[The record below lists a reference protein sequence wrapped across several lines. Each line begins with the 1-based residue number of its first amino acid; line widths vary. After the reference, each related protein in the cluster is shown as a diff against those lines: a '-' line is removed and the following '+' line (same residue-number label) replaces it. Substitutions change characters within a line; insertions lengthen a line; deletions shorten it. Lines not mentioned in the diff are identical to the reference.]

1 MSLILTLF
9 NETPFFLF
17 PDHWSGWFGLTVW
30 LGLILYLLFL
40 WRRYWAIEKPSSV
53 PILVILL
60 AAAPLTSLFL
70 GIRLPSLSR
79 FPLPGVTL
87 EPGGLPLMIFSA
99 LPWVLAG
106 GFVGPLAAVIVAGVV
121 GLCWGFWGTH
131 SLFTPLEVTTLA
143 IFWSLAVQQRFRTD
157 FFHFLRHPFV
167 SSVFVSLLYPLLFVT
182 SSLLVVGGS
191 LAVRLDY
198 AISHGGASLLAT
210 LVPLILAGLMAEF
223 FRLAFPDDWGGQP
236 PWHPSPAEKSLAARY
251 FSVFAPSLA
260 FLIFIFILGNW
271 VFAGRAARQILEG
284 RMSASAEAGA
294 ESVPYFLN
302 TGQSLIMELAADP
315 GLVLTSQEQI
325 EQVLEDGL
333 RTVPYFHQFFVLNRE
348 GDLIYKTPGEESFR
362 IPATL
367 EEKVGLDMAL
377 NGVPVQFYTLS
388 PMTEQGS
395 AQISFFAAIP
405 ADQGVGGV
413 LVGRTKFS
421 SNPFA
426 KPVLT
431 NLDSLSDVGGL
442 GLLVDEQGAV
452 LYQSDGDFDIET
464 YRGELLDDTAF
475 YDGAAPDGARQLI
488 YYQPVTGQPWS
499 VVLMVP
505 ARQAQ
510 QLALNIAAPLLGVI
524 LLLAGLAFVLMR
536 FSFGMMTSSL
546 KALTEEAE
554 HIAQGQLDRPLQ
566 VDNID
571 EVGRLRKAFDKMRL
585 ALKSRLDELN
595 RLLLVSQ
602 GVASSLEIEEAIG
615 PILESA
621 LTMDASSARI
631 VLAADIVPEGGVQ
644 ADVPARYGSGKLTR
658 RYSYYDDQILNLVA
672 EEKRP
677 SVMLSESDRN
687 SFQLER
693 GAPPLGAAF
702 AIALRHENIYLG
714 VLWVGYDS
722 THTFTEQEI
731 QFLTTLAGQAGLAIT
746 NARLFMTAEFERE
759 RLAAILTSTPDPV
772 LVTDQ
777 YDRLLLVNPV
787 AWRALDI
794 EPDVGIG
801 RRIGEVIEYKELVA
815 LLRLGDPEPIEEHV
829 EVILPDGKV
838 YLATASTIEVEGQQI
853 GRVCVLQ
860 DVTYFKELD
869 NLKSEFVS
877 QVSHDLRSPLTL
889 MRGYATM
896 LEMAGELND
905 QQSGYVR
912 KIVIGIESMS
922 RLINNLLDLGRIE
935 AGVGL
940 QLQMLL
946 VEDIVEQVLEAFQ
959 VRSKQKGIQ
968 LHAQIGEDVPP
979 LIEADQALLQQALH
993 NLVENAVKYTPEG
1006 GEVSIRLRKR
1016 GKRILFEIED
1026 TGIGVSEFDKPHLF
1040 EKFYRSADRQA
1051 KKERGTGLGLAIV
1064 KSIVE
1069 RHGGRMGVESELGEG
1084 SLFWFE
1090 VPVHQN
1096 N

>member
-17 PDHWSGWFGLTVW
+17 PDHWSGWLGLTVW
-30 LGLILYLLFL
+30 LGLILYLLFF
-40 WRRYWAIEKPSSV
+40 WRRYWGIGKPSSA

-60 AAAPLTSLFL
+60 VAAPLTSLFL
-70 GIRLPSLSR
+70 GIKLPTLSR

-106 GFVGPLAAVIVAGVV
+106 GLIGPLAAVIVAGVV
-121 GLCWGFWGTH
+121 GLCWGYWGTH
-131 SLFTPLEVTTLA
+131 SLSTPLELATLA
-143 IFWSLAVQQRFRTD
+143 IVWSLVVQQRFRTD
-157 FFHFLRHPFV
+157 FFRFLRHPFV
-167 SSVFVSLLYPLLFVT
+167 GAVFVSLLYPLLFLT

-191 LAVRLDY
+191 LAVRFDY
-198 AISHGGASLLAT
+198 AISHGGSFLLAT
-210 LVPLILAGLMAEF
+210 LVSLLLAGLMAEF
-223 FRLAFPDDWGGQP
+223 FRLAFPDGWGGQP
-236 PWHPSPAEKSLAARY
+236 PWQPSPAEKSLAARY

-260 FLIFIFILGNW
+260 FLIIVFILGDW
-271 VFAGRAARQILEG
+271 FLAGRAARQILQA
-284 RMSASAEAGA
+284 RMSASAEAA
-294 ESVPYFLN
+294 SESIPYFLN
-302 TGQSLIMELAADP
+302 TGQSLIIELAANPRLALD
-315 GLVLTSQEQI
+315 SQEQI
-325 EQVLEDGL
+325 EQVLEDDL
-333 RTVPYFHQFFVLNRE
+333 RTVPFFHQFFVLNGE
-348 GDLIYKTPGEESFR
+348 GDLIYKTPGEENAQ
-362 IPATL
+362 IPTTL
-367 EEKVGLDMAL
+367 EEQIGLDMAL

-388 PMTEQGS
+388 PLTEQDT

-405 ADQGVGGV
+405 ADQGVAGV
-413 LVGRTKFS
+413 LVGRTEFN

-442 GLLVDEQGAV
+442 GLLVDDQGAV

-464 YRGELLDDTAF
+464 YRGDLLDDVAF
-475 YDGAAPDGARQLI
+475 YDGTAPDGARQLI
-488 YYQPVTGQPWS
+488 YYRPVSGQPWS

-510 QLALNIAAPLLGVI
+510 QLALNIAAPLLAVI

-554 HIAQGQLDRPLQ
+554 RIAQGRLDRPLQ
-566 VDNID
+566 VDSVD
-571 EVGRLRKAFDKMRL
+571 EIGRLRRAFEKMRL

-602 GVASSLEIEEAIG
+602 GVASSLEIEDAMG

-621 LTMDASSARI
+621 LTVEASSARI
-631 VLAADIVPEGGVQ
+631 VLAADIVPEGGVKV
-644 ADVPARYGSGKLTR
+644 DVPARYGNGKLTR
-658 RYSYYDDQILNLVA
+658 RYRYYDDQILKLIA
-672 EEKRP
+672 ERDVP
-677 SVMLSESDRN
+677 SLILNEADRA
-687 SFQLER
+687 SLQVER
-693 GAPPLGAAF
+693 SAPPLGAAF

-714 VLWVGYDS
+714 VLWVGYQS
-722 THTFTEQEI
+722 AHTFTDQEI

-787 AWRALDI
+787 AWKALDI

-815 LLRLGDPEPIEEHV
+815 LLRIDEPEQTQEHV
-829 EVILPDGKV
+829 EVVLPDGKV
-838 YLATASTIEVEGQQI
+838 YLATASTIEVEGRRI

-896 LEMAGELND
+896 LEMVGELNE

-968 LHAQIGEDVPP
+968 LRAEIGEDVPP

-993 NLVENAVKYTPEG
+993 NLVENAIKYTPEG
-1006 GEVSIRLRKR
+1006 GEVSMRLRKR

-1026 TGIGVSEFDKPHLF
+1026 TGIGVSDFDKPHLF
-1040 EKFYRSADRQA
+1040 EKFYRSADRKA

-1069 RHGGRMGVESELGEG
+1069 RHGGHVGVESELGEG
-1084 SLFWFE
+1084 SRFWFE
-1090 VPVHQN
+1090 VPVQQN